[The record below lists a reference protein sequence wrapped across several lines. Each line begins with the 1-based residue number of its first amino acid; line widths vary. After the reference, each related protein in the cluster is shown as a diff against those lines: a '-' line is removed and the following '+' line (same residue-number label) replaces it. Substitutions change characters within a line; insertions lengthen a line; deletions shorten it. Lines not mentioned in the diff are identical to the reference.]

1 MFLLGEIQTAE
12 VDLLM
17 NLQTNLANAVKGL
30 GGLDFLTYRAMS
42 TPPSTLTPPDD
53 SSKGPMRFVDGNFIE
68 TFLDLPDDI
77 ANAVVQGNGKAVDN
91 LGVSVQ
97 DVVGILEALKRLR

>member
-17 NLQTNLANAVKGL
+17 NLQTNLSNAVKGL

-42 TPPSTLTPPDD
+42 TPLDNSEE
-53 SSKGPMRFVDGNFIE
+53 PMRFVDGNFIE
-68 TFLDLPDDI
+68 TFLDLPNDI

-97 DVVGILEALKRLR
+97 DVVDILETLKRLR